1 MQVGCGV
8 EHDHPSMNYGRVYA
22 AKPIVGCGVVYSSKV
37 AFFEPMFL

>member
-1 MQVGCGV
+1 
-8 EHDHPSMNYGRVYA
+8 VYA